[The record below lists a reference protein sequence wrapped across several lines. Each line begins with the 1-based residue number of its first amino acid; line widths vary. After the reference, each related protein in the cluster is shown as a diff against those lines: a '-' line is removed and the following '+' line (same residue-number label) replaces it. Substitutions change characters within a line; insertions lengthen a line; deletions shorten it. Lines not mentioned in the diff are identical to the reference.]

1 MKVIL
6 NATNRALNELQLNK
20 LTEADGGGYEM
31 FYIKEPLKYQDDDSN
46 HINPKSATDFASK
59 LVAEIDATETRPQLV
74 ILDVPRKIIPYIEAL
89 FHETDIQCCYIVP
102 GISKAK
108 ETNPS
113 VVSYIK
119 AYHWHEI
126 NIEPNQ

>member
-6 NATNRALNELQLNK
+6 NTTAHALSELQLNK
-20 LTEADGGGYEM
+20 LTEEDGGNYEG
-31 FYIKEPLKYQDDDSN
+31 FYTKEPLRYQDDDSN

-59 LVAEIDATETRPQLV
+59 LVAEIDAMETRPQFV
-74 ILDVPRKIIPYIEAL
+74 ILDIPRKVIPYIEAL
-89 FHETDIQCCYIVP
+89 FHETDIQCWYIVQGP
-102 GISKAK
+102 VKAK
-108 ETNPS
+108 ETEPS

-126 NIEPNQ
+126 HIRFNP